1 MPNPTDL
8 LDLAASHLGTA
19 ADLADHHSDRH
30 TDNGDE
36 WAALAGQIRL
46 VAACLPTPADT
57 QTGQGGTVAEHLAAA
72 VDALDHIDPLE
83 GPHDLQLWAWHIAEL
98 ARLTPATAA
107 S

>member
-8 LDLAASHLGTA
+8 LDLAASHLATA
-19 ADLADHHSDRH
+19 ADLADLADHHPDK
-30 TDNGDE
+30 GDE

-46 VAACLPTPADT
+46 VAAGLPTPADT

-72 VDALDHIDPLE
+72 VDALDHIDPLD

-98 ARLTPATAA
+98 ARLTPATAP